1 MAACATAIF
10 VGCACEIAAMV
21 TVDGEG
27 TFGGAVNKPVASIVP
42 CVASPPVTPLTCQM
56 TAVLEV
62 LATEAVNFCVPETA
76 TEVLVGVTDILTPWA
91 VELGANEEATLAHPQ
106 AIKATPRNSAIETRV
121 RHSTK
126 LRNAMNCSSSNKIVV
141 SSSCEDERA

>member
-1 MAACATAIF
+1 MAACATAIL

-42 CVASPPVTPLTCQM
+42 CVASPPVTPLTCQV

-62 LATEAVNFCVPETA
+62 LATEAVNFWVPETG
-76 TEVLVGVTDILTPWA
+76 TKVLVGVTVIWTPWA
-91 VELGANEEATLAHPQ
+91 LSLGSNEEPELAHPQ
-106 AIKATPRNSAIETRV
+106 AMKAITGNSVGDRRV
-121 RHSTK
+121 RKRTK
-126 LRNAMNCSSSNKIVV
+126 LRNAIKCIPLQKIMV
-141 SSSCEDERA
+141 SSPC